1 NVDGLSI
8 VPPEVPKQIAGD
20 RVTGSPAQKS
30 QKSTLDLETSWVS
43 PSGFDFDWRSG
54 SVDEGYLDDLVPEDE
69 SKGSYLAKKAR
80 AATADE
86 GESSGERGFSAN
98 DVDWK
103 LVDKKGKETDL
114 KEDYDESDSTIEPL
128 RDLMNNTT
136 QAWSDYHRMKKKYQ
150 VDSYT
155 DLLELEMD
163 LENVSNS
170 GSNY

>member
-80 AATADE
+80 AATAEE
-86 GESSGERGFSAN
+86 GEGRGERGCSAN
-98 DVDWK
+98 EDG
-103 LVDKKGKETDL
+103 GKQVRE
-114 KEDYDESDSTIEPL
+114 KE
-128 RDLMNNTT
+128 
-136 QAWSDYHRMKKKYQ
+136 
-150 VDSYT
+150 
-155 DLLELEMD
+155 
-163 LENVSNS
+163 
-170 GSNY
+170 